1 MNSAWTR
8 RGPAS
13 SERSASTNQPLDGA
27 RLLASVYSGHQFGV
41 WAGQLGDGRAIL
53 LGELLMPVGPQE
65 LQLKEL
71 AEESRR
77 RQKKKIAERLRNE
90 LINHLDGISPILH
103 TADRL
108 RDGARWLRK
117 HPQVFIAVGM
127 AFIVARPRRALGW
140 ARRAFIGW
148 QVWRRLRGSSAPE
161 IFKKLHGRLG
171 H

>member
-1 MNSAWTR
+1 MDPKTLELALR
-8 RGPAS
+8 KQGV
-13 SERSASTNQPLDGA
+13 Q
-27 RLLASVYSGHQFGV
+27 LAS
-41 WAGQLGDGRAIL
+41 
-53 LGELLMPVGPQE
+53 
-65 LQLKEL
+65 
-71 AEESRR
+71 
-77 RQKKKIAERLRNE
+77 ERLRNE

-117 HPQVFIAVGM
+117 HPQIFIAVGM

-140 ARRAFIGW
+140 TRRAFIGW
-148 QVWRRLRGSSAPE
+148 QVWRRLRGISAPE